1 MGITTIMII
10 ITHGIL
16 ITRGIQIKI
25 AIKIMEAVITTMEKV
40 ILILVGGAGD

>member
-1 MGITTIMII
+1 MGLTIVMII

-25 AIKIMEAVITTMEKV
+25 TIKIMEAVITTTEKA